1 MKAKLML
8 SDLLNQLS
16 FALCI
21 VRRDYKI
28 MTANEYFQTRAKVD
42 CDNFVGKSIL
52 DLFPDS
58 AHFLKRKI
66 DTAFVIESSS
76 FSSWEQQPHFL
87 PFKSSRPVSG
97 QEEDMYQDVEVI
109 PIHSDDGSLEHVCV
123 CVYDVTAQ
131 ASQQKELKSM
141 STLLET
147 NNKTLNDALKQ
158 LKDAQVQLLQSEK
171 LASIGQL
178 SAGIAHEINNPIGFI
193 TSNVQTLKDYFEK
206 ITGYFEETQTIL
218 SQCQDEE
225 VSKRVKAAKSKYQ
238 LDFIIDDVDDL
249 IKESLE
255 GASRVVAIVKNLK
268 EFSHV
273 DNSEWSNGNLI
284 NGMEST
290 LKIINNEIKYSIEVV
305 KDYDYDLPEIF
316 CQPMQLNQVFLN
328 ILVNASQAID
338 GEGKIYIAIK
348 QVDDDWAEVAIRD
361 TGCGIPQDKINRI
374 FEPFFTTKPVGSG
387 TGLGLSVSY
396 GIINAHHGSIDVQS
410 ELGVGTTFTIRLPIK
425 GPEKAESVSSDD

>member
-21 VRRDYKI
+21 VRRDYRI
-28 MTANEYFQTRAKVD
+28 MTANEYFQTRAKVN
-42 CDNFVGKSIL
+42 CENFVGQNIL
-52 DLFPDS
+52 ELFPDS
-58 AHFLKRKI
+58 ATFLKRKI

-97 QEEDMYQDVEVI
+97 KEDDMYQDIEVI
-109 PIHSDDGSLEHVCV
+109 PIHSDDGALEHVCI
-123 CVYDVTAQ
+123 CVYDVTTQ
-131 ASQQKELKSM
+131 ASQQKALKSM
-141 STLLET
+141 SELLED
-147 NNKTLNDALKQ
+147 NNQTLNDALKQ
-158 LKDAQVQLLQSEK
+158 LKDTQVQLLQSEK

-193 TSNVQTLKDYFEK
+193 TSNAQTLQDYFNK
-206 ITGYFEETQTIL
+206 IVNYFSDVEEIL
-218 SQCQDEE
+218 KTSTNQELAQEIQ
-225 VSKRVKAAKSKYQ
+225 KTRAKYQ
-238 LDFIIDDVDDL
+238 LDFILEDVEDL

-255 GASRVVAIVKNLK
+255 GADRVVSIVKNLK
-268 EFSHV
+268 DFSHI
-273 DNSEWSNGNLI
+273 DNAEWNHSNLI

-290 LKIINNEIKYSIEVV
+290 LKIINNEIKYSIEVERHYADDFPLV
-305 KDYDYDLPEIF
+305 L

-338 GEGKIYIAIK
+338 GDGKIIITMDHDEEGWVSIAIC
-348 QVDDDWAEVAIRD
+348 D
-361 TGCGIPQDKINRI
+361 TGCGIPEDKLNRI

-396 GIINAHHGSIDVQS
+396 GIINAHKGKIEVTSQ
-410 ELGVGTTFTIRLPIK
+410 EGEGTCFTIRLPVE
-425 GPEKAESVSSDD
+425 GPKSILESSQE

>member
-42 CDNFVGKSIL
+42 CDSFVGKSIL

-58 AHFLKRKI
+58 ARFLKRKI

-131 ASQQKELKSM
+131 ASQQKELKAM
-141 STLLET
+141 SSLLED
-147 NNKTLNDALKQ
+147 NNQNLNEALKQ
-158 LKDAQVQLLQSEK
+158 LKDTQVQLLQSEK

-206 ITGYFEETQTIL
+206 ITDYFNVTQEMLTK
-218 SQCQDEE
+218 CNDENLL
-225 VSKRVKAAKSKYQ
+225 KQMKQAKSKYQ
-238 LDFIIDDVDDL
+238 LDFIIEDVDDL

-273 DNSEWSNGNLI
+273 DNSEWSDANI
-284 NGMEST
+284 ISGMEST

-305 KDYDYDLPEIF
+305 RDYADDLPDIF

-328 ILVNASQAID
+328 ILVNASQAIE
-338 GEGKIYIAIK
+338 GEGKIYITVKKEGNDNI
-348 QVDDDWAEVAIRD
+348 VVIIRD
-361 TGCGIPQDKINRI
+361 TGCGIEQDKINRI

-396 GIINAHHGSIDVQS
+396 GIINAHNGTIEVTS
-410 ELGVGTTFTIRLPIK
+410 EIGVGTSFTIRLPIR
-425 GPEKAESVSSDD
+425 GPNAGKK

>member
-21 VRRDYKI
+21 VRRDYRI
-28 MTANEYFQTRAKVD
+28 MTANEYFQTRAKVN
-42 CDNFVGKSIL
+42 CENFVGQNIL
-52 DLFPDS
+52 ELFPDS
-58 AHFLKRKI
+58 ATFLKRKI

-97 QEEDMYQDVEVI
+97 KEDDMYQDIEVI
-109 PIHSDDGSLEHVCV
+109 PIHNDDGSLEHVCV
-123 CVYDVTAQ
+123 CVYDVTTQ
-131 ASQQKELKSM
+131 ASQQKALKSM
-141 STLLET
+141 SELLED
-147 NNKTLNDALKQ
+147 NNQNLNDTLKQ
-158 LKDAQVQLLQSEK
+158 LKDTQVQLLQSEK

-193 TSNVQTLKDYFEK
+193 TSNVQTLQDYFSK
-206 ITGYFEETQTIL
+206 IVNYFTDVEQLLQANVSEQVV
-218 SQCQDEE
+218 QDIQ
-225 VSKRVKAAKSKYQ
+225 KTKAKYQ
-238 LDFIIDDVDDL
+238 LDFILEDVEDL

-255 GASRVVAIVKNLK
+255 GADRVVAIVKNLK
-268 EFSHV
+268 DFSHL
-273 DNSEWSNGNLI
+273 DNAEWNHSNLVQ
-284 NGMEST
+284 GMEST
-290 LKIINNEIKYSIEVV
+290 LKIINNEIKYSIEVER
-305 KDYDYDLPEIF
+305 KYDDDFPLVL

-338 GEGKIYIAIK
+338 GDGKIIVEMKRSGDDWVSIAIC
-348 QVDDDWAEVAIRD
+348 D
-361 TGCGIPQDKINRI
+361 TGCGIPEEKLNRI

-396 GIINAHHGSIDVQS
+396 GIINAHKGTIDVTS
-410 ELGVGTTFTIRLPIK
+410 KEGEGTCFTILLPTE
-425 GPEKAESVSSDD
+425 GPNSILESSQD